1 MNPEWPLILFT
12 FFLCVSGGVLGVQ
25 GLLCVLG
32 KGKKMQLPSLVVSLA
47 ALAVGGIAVFMH
59 LQHWERIFN
68 GFGHITSGITLEFI
82 GCIVFFVVLVLYFLF
97 MRRSEDG
104 MAPKW
109 CGVLAIVAGLG
120 LPALTGDSYLM
131 HALPSWDT
139 PLLIVYYLVNAVF
152 MGGLASL
159 IIAGV
164 VGDDDASGLV
174 TKAALAG
181 GVLQLV
187 GRAGVRADHQR
198 VGGFVFGRDPVLL
211 RPDAARRGH
220 GRPRRHRGQ
229 HHCGRSGRAVS
240 GWVPS
245 RWVWSC
251 RRRWHGSRCA
261 RRRRARSLRG
271 TRAWPLRAAPWAA
284 SCGASSFTWW
294 RSACSRCTRRVE
306 AGRVVRR
313 APRSAA
319 DGGWRVRV
327 VRRPFR
333 SRSVCSSGLTRAVRL
348 VAGSVLVGAF
358 GCWHSAAQRSARF
371 VQPPCAFA
379 ERHASRPPVRV
390 ERGEGG
396 RRGGASASAARPQE
410 GRRSRARF
418 ENA

>member
-187 GRAGVRADHQR
+187 VVLAYALIINGSAGLYSAEIQYYFDPTLPDVAMVDRAGI
-198 VGGFVFGRDPVLL
+198 VGSIIAGDQAVLFWLGAIAVGVVVPAALAWLAL
-211 RPDAARRGH
+211 RQKAAGTKLA
-220 GRPRRHRGQ
+220 GYAGV
-229 HHCGRSGRAVS
+229 AVA
-240 GWVPS
+240 
-245 RWVWSC
+245 C
-251 RRRWHGSRCA
+251 CA
-261 RRRRARSLRG
+261 VG
-271 TRAWPLRAAPWAA
+271 DI
-284 SCGASSFTWW
+284 
-294 RSACSRCTRRVE
+294 V
-306 AGRVVRR
+306 
-313 APRSAA
+313 
-319 DGGWRVRV
+319 WRVILYV
-327 VRRPFR
+327 VAI
-333 SRSVCSSGLTRAVRL
+333 SV
-348 VAGSVLVGAF
+348 
-358 GCWHSAAQRSARF
+358 
-371 VQPPCAFA
+371 FA
-379 ERHASRPPVRV
+379 LY
-390 ERGEGG
+390 
-396 RRGGASASAARPQE
+396 
-410 GRRSRARF
+410 
-418 ENA
+418 